1 MDFFAEQPDT
11 EDRYWLL
18 IFLGELLSEAGSIFL
33 IYTLTTE
40 NICAPKSCLQTLPRS
55 YGQGQVLKYPIRAS
69 YIVCL
74 ANSADPDQT
83 APEEESDLGL
93 HCMLNKYCPKF

>member
-33 IYTLTTE
+33 IYTLITI
-40 NICAPKSCLQTLPRS
+40 NIQAPESCLQTLHRSFWPGTSIEISYQSIIHNLFGKQCRPRS
-55 YGQGQVLKYPIRAS
+55 DCS
-69 YIVCL
+69 
-74 ANSADPDQT
+74 
-83 APEEESDLGL
+83 
-93 HCMLNKYCPKF
+93 